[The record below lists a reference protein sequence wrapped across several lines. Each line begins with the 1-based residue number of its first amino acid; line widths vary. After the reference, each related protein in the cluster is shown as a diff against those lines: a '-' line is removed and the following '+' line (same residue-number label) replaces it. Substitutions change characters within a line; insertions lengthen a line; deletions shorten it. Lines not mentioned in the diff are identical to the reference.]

1 MILLIFSFILLLVS
15 FTCDLKGQEII
26 YTYNEILR
34 IGDTDDYT
42 REYTFVWPY
51 SIASDINGNI
61 YVAEKR
67 FNEVRKYNSE
77 GSFIK
82 NIGQTGRG
90 PGEFTEISAM
100 YIDQKEN
107 HLIVVDRMNF
117 RVNRYSLDGNYVSS
131 HDIPGETV
139 ISPWMGKADTK
150 SNHYLLYRIPLRS
163 NQPRITEDNLI
174 HVYDPKFDHK
184 LDSFVNSTLFGDL
197 GNYFMDNLI
206 GGPFT
211 GHFEFIDNRSVVTV
225 PYVYNGEIYLFERK
239 NEKWVRTETLSGKKP
254 KNESYRQIN
263 STNPP
268 EYARRMG
275 TDRGRI
281 AGLIFSASLGT
292 YPIRDNFLILYT
304 HEQDEKHKNNEIG
317 ATIFDLKSREF
328 LGYTKIEELS
338 NNHTKS
344 TQTGWNI
351 QGITSNN
358 GNVYFIDYRNEQP
371 HIVVAEIVFEILD

>member
-15 FTCDLKGQEII
+15 FPCDLKGQEII

-61 YVAEKR
+61 YIAEKR

-117 RVNRYSLDGNYVSS
+117 RVNRYSLDGNYISS

-150 SNHYLLYRIPLRS
+150 GNHYLLYRIPLRS

-211 GHFEFIDNRSVVTV
+211 GHFEFIDNSSVVAV

-304 HEQDEKHKNNEIG
+304 HEQDEKHKI
-317 ATIFDLKSREF
+317 AR
-328 LGYTKIEELS
+328 
-338 NNHTKS
+338 
-344 TQTGWNI
+344 
-351 QGITSNN
+351 
-358 GNVYFIDYRNEQP
+358 
-371 HIVVAEIVFEILD
+371 